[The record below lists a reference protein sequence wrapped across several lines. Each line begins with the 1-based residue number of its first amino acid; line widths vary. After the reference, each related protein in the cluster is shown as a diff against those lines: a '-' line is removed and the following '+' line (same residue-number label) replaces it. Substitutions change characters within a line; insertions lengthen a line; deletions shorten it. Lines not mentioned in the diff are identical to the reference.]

1 MRRDLASNWN
11 IDIAHELEDYLE
23 DLEEIKISFDGS
35 DSTLNF
41 AEGEPYLVYSWKLGS
56 ITAAL
61 LA

>member
-41 AEGEPYLVYSWKLGS
+41 AEGETCLV
-56 ITAAL
+56 
-61 LA
+61 